1 MTDLNSSAKS
11 KDIDQEYERL
21 ISNASGVNPV
31 FPHAAKEQMRAMIEQ
46 IVRTDGNLSKICST
60 NQKTAIKAGFAA
72 EEWHTDTF
80 NLDSILKNDGAQAYT
95 DKYHEF
101 IEAGFKIND
110 TPDLVVMKDGVVTHQ
125 SQSKYIKDANG
136 TYDQMRIVDEFGNIK
151 YKDMDSLIGPSDQ
164 INDVKNISHRAKL
177 KEDAK
182 GNRPAVAEAA
192 KMVEDKASPTLKSGD
207 VESAPLT
214 NNDAKSIAKDP
225 HAKPKTDVENRF
237 KTGST
242 VRKMQ
247 EAASGAAAMS
257 AIVSGTVNIVTY
269 TKMVREG
276 RLDPS
281 EAVIMIAT
289 ETAASAADSAI
300 KAAAATGTQSL
311 IVRYGSQELIRK
323 MAGQGVGALVRS
335 NAVSVATVCAI
346 DAIKDLV
353 LFGAGKITADQL
365 KERAGKN
372 ILNTSAASMGGT
384 LGALA
389 CGGLASGAFAAT
401 ALPIVGGLAG
411 GLICSMAMD
420 MAIENGIEAPY
431 RELVSNAASLTDSAR
446 LLEEVSQQIFRG
458 QVTFQGFLVADAE
471 QDSRFNDRSAQS
483 AELTENLRHSI
494 DRL

>member
-1 MTDLNSSAKS
+1 
-11 KDIDQEYERL
+11 
-21 ISNASGVNPV
+21 
-31 FPHAAKEQMRAMIEQ
+31 
-46 IVRTDGNLSKICST
+46 
-60 NQKTAIKAGFAA
+60 
-72 EEWHTDTF
+72 
-80 NLDSILKNDGAQAYT
+80 
-95 DKYHEF
+95 
-101 IEAGFKIND
+101 
-110 TPDLVVMKDGVVTHQ
+110 
-125 SQSKYIKDANG
+125 
-136 TYDQMRIVDEFGNIK
+136 
-151 YKDMDSLIGPSDQ
+151 
-164 INDVKNISHRAKL
+164 
-177 KEDAK
+177 
-182 GNRPAVAEAA
+182 
-192 KMVEDKASPTLKSGD
+192 
-207 VESAPLT
+207 
-214 NNDAKSIAKDP
+214 
-225 HAKPKTDVENRF
+225 
-237 KTGST
+237 
-242 VRKMQ
+242 MQ